1 MRKTQDRPVA
11 TMFLALGMFSAM
23 LLLAPRATAADSQR
37 TGRSQFSFPIT
48 FTSGSDYDSEG
59 RSSVSVSDDVG
70 WGLGFGYHVS
80 ENFQVGAEFTWIDAS
95 YDAFIA
101 TDFDGDQISD
111 DSIEVSG
118 VLDATNF
125 QAFAQYNF
133 LPRRLTPFV
142 RGSFGWTWV
151 DSNIPAGPS
160 TGTCWWDP
168 WWGYICDTWQPTFE
182 DSSFSYGAAVGVR
195 AELGTGNFFVEG
207 SYNILWIDFERAGST
222 DFDGFR
228 LNAGWMF

>member
-1 MRKTQDRPVA
+1 MRKTHDRRL
-11 TMFLALGMFSAM
+11 LALGTVLGMV
-23 LLLAPRATAADSQR
+23 LLAPWAAAADSQR

-48 FTSGSDYDSEG
+48 FTSGASYGSEG
-59 RSSVSVSDDVG
+59 TNVDVNDDVG
-70 WGLGFGYHVS
+70 WGFGFGFSLS
-80 ENFQVGAEFTWIDAS
+80 EKLLLGAEFTWLDAS

-118 VLDATNF
+118 VLDASNF
-125 QAFAQYNF
+125 QAYAQYNI
-133 LPRRLTPFV
+133 LPRRVTPFV
-142 RGSFGWTWV
+142 RGSFGWTWI
-151 DSNIPAGPS
+151 DSNIPAGPE

-168 WWGYICDTWQPTFE
+168 WWGYVCDTWQSTFS
-182 DSSFSYGAAVGVR
+182 DTAFAYGAAAGVR

-207 SYNILWIDFERAGST
+207 SYNLLWIDFDRSGTQS
-222 DFDGFR
+222 FDGFR